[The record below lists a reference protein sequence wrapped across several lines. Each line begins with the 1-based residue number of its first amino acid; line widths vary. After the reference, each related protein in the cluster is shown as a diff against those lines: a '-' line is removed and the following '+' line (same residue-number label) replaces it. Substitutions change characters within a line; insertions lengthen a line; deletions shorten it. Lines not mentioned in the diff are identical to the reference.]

1 MISYKSKKI
10 FTTGVGVILIFVLG
24 VSAGIVFVKKTPASS
39 CQTSFTFLNPKLD
52 CAEKYPIEKHEYG
65 EFRNSLNL
73 YIQSQREA
81 GKITAVS
88 VYFRDLYNGPTF
100 GIEEM
105 TNFSPSTLLKIP
117 LVLTYFRL
125 AEDEPEI
132 LQKELVYKRQ
142 GKTIEDMGQFYI
154 PKETVEEN
162 KPYRI
167 DDLLKRLIVFSDNN
181 AYDVLFTYLT
191 QTKGSDIVLETY
203 RELGLIYPEHTLE
216 NTLTVK
222 SYASMFRLLYQASYL
237 SPQSSEKA
245 LSILTESDF
254 KAGIVAGVPKDI
266 KVAHK
271 FGERVDLSSDLRQLH
286 DCGIVYF
293 PDNPYLLCIMTRGKD
308 FQQLASVIGAISQ
321 MIYEEVDSRKI
332 K

>member
-100 GIEEM
+100 GIEER
-105 TNFSPSTLLKIP
+105 TSFSPASLLKIP